1 MIAMRIINMEYHV
14 ILVEVFLCSHIIHN
28 PLQQICFLTYFPLFH
43 CVILRGFLEECRLVP
58 FQQTL
63 VRRKVRPWSVTRDSK
78 KIFSSIS
85 ILYWTTVSEV
95 RVPPTEA
102 MASTLSVCR
111 SLQHHHTYLIG
122 ELIWIKKQIL
132 LGRGLSIALRCG
144 WPLRLSQMWITR
156 LCNFC

>member
-28 PLQQICFLTYFPLFH
+28 PLKKICFLTYFPLFH

-144 WPLRLSQMWITR
+144 
-156 LCNFC
+156 